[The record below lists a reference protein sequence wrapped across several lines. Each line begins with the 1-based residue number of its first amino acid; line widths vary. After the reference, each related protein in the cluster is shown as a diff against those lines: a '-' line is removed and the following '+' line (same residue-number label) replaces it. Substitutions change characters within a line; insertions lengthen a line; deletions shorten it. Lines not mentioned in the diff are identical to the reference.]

1 MTEST
6 KTNCCDVTRHP
17 DYGKE
22 LPRLNRI
29 SGQIDGVK
37 RMIEARKYCPD
48 ILTQLRAV
56 RAAINSIEASILE
69 THLDA
74 CVTDAFNAGDQEE
87 KTKKI
92 AELKELYRR
101 FNE

>member
-1 MTEST
+1 MA
-6 KTNCCDVTRHP
+6 KKKIDCCDDAKYPAH
-17 DYGKE
+17 DKE

-29 SGQIDGVK
+29 SGQLDGVK
-37 RMIEARKYCPD
+37 KMIGQRRYCPE

-56 RAAINSIEASILE
+56 RSAVNSIEASILE

-74 CVTDAFNAGDQEE
+74 CVTDAFNSGNKQE
-87 KTKKI
+87 KQKKI
-92 AELKELYRR
+92 NELKELYRR